1 MQFGLPVTITALVI
15 ASSTH
20 KDTSNGTRHLR
31 QDYYDL
37 LDRVRRTGEWEE
49 WLAFF
54 LDGVTQ
60 TAEGAVTTAQRLMS
74 LFQDNE
80 ALIQQGGRAAG
91 SALRIHQALKERPIT
106 SLQSVADRASLSY
119 HTAASGMRTLEPLG
133 VAREL
138 TGQRR
143 GRLYGYQDYLAIMS
157 EGTEP
162 L

>member
-1 MQFGLPVTITALVI
+1 MLYTTPLI

-20 KDTSNGTRHLR
+20 KDTSNGTRQLR

-60 TAEGAVTTAQRLMS
+60 TAEWAVTTAQRLLS
-74 LFQDNE
+74 LFQVNDTR
-80 ALIQQGGRAAG
+80 IQQGGRAAG
-91 SALRIHQALKERPIT
+91 SALRVHQVLKERPIT
-106 SLQSVADRASLSY
+106 SLQGVADRASLSY
-119 HTAASGMRTLEPLG
+119 HTAASGMRTLESLG